1 MKKYLKFP
9 MLLVAGAMLVT
20 GFTSCS
26 DDEGGDNPGTGTELT
41 EKETFLKNAA
51 TDYVNQVIYSTY
63 GNLAEYTGRL
73 YDQLNAAKEKFKA
86 DPNSV
91 TQAEIDQIC
100 ATFLEARSYWE
111 ETEAFLYGA
120 ATDFGIDPHI
130 DTWPLDLDG
139 LVTELKNSDKI
150 AQLDNGDD
158 GIAYAA
164 NKLGQELLGFHG
176 IEFIIFRNG
185 ENRDVAT
192 LLGDDPDLVSGYG
205 AHITGREEL
214 IYATAVAGDLRDRCY
229 QLNVAWNPDA
239 PQEQKTRV
247 IDECELQYTVG
258 SGELTYGEN
267 MLKAG
272 QPGSTYAT
280 WRQVASTILTSG
292 CQNISN
298 EVYSQKMGNAYNGSD
313 PNYIESPYS
322 HRSFYDFKDNILSI
336 QHSLYGNVD
345 SDLTKENS
353 LMGYLKKY
361 NPTLAAELEAS
372 LNGAF
377 SALDAC
383 IATGVEF
390 GENPTAPYVKTAID
404 AIQELDADLTQ
415 ASQWVANN

>member
-1 MKKYLKFP
+1 M
-9 MLLVAGAMLVT
+9 
-20 GFTSCS
+20 
-26 DDEGGDNPGTGTELT
+26 
-41 EKETFLKNAA
+41 
-51 TDYVNQVIYSTY
+51 IYPTY

-100 ATFLEARSYWE
+100 ATFIEARSYWE

-336 QHSLYGNVD
+336 QYSLYGNVTG
-345 SDLTKENS
+345 DLTKENS

>member
-1 MKKYLKFP
+1 MKKYFKLP
-9 MLLVAGAMLVT
+9 VLLVMGILMTVT
-20 GFTSCS
+20 FSSCS
-26 DDEGGDNPGTGTELT
+26 DDDVTDSPNNTLS
-41 EKETFLKNAA
+41 EKETLLKSAS
-51 TDYVNQVIYSTY
+51 TDYVNDVIYPTY
-63 GNLAEYTGRL
+63 GNLATQTGLL
-73 YDQLNAAKEKFKA
+73 YEQLNAVKEKFKA
-86 DPNSV
+86 DPSSV
-91 TQAEIDQIC
+91 SQNDIDQIC
-100 ATFLEARSYWE
+100 STFLEARSYWE

-150 AQLDNGDD
+150 AQLDNGNE

-185 ENRDVAT
+185 QNRDVNS
-192 LLGDDPDLVSGYG
+192 LLGNDPDLISLYG
-205 AHITGREEL
+205 ANISGREEL

-258 SGELTYGEN
+258 SGQLTYGEN
-267 MLKAG
+267 MLIAG
-272 QPGSTYAT
+272 QAGSTYTT

-345 SDLTKENS
+345 NDLTKDNS

-361 NPTLAAELEAS
+361 NPTIASELETS
-372 LNGAF
+372 LQKALN
-377 SALDAC
+377 ALDAC

-390 GENPTAPYVKTAID
+390 GDNPTADYVKTAID
-404 AIQELDADLTQ
+404 AIQNLDSNLSR
-415 ASQWVANN
+415 ASQWIANN

>member
-1 MKKYLKFP
+1 MKKYFKLP
-9 MLLVAGAMLVT
+9 VLLVMGILMTVT
-20 GFTSCS
+20 FSSCS
-26 DDEGGDNPGTGTELT
+26 DDDVTDSPNNTLS
-41 EKETFLKNAA
+41 EKETLLKSAS
-51 TDYVNQVIYSTY
+51 TDYVNDVIYPTY
-63 GNLAEYTGRL
+63 GNLATQTGLL
-73 YDQLNAAKEKFKA
+73 YEQLNAVKEKFKA
-86 DPNSV
+86 DPSSV
-91 TQAEIDQIC
+91 SQNDIDQIC
-100 ATFLEARSYWE
+100 STFLEARSYWE

-150 AQLDNGDD
+150 AQLDNGNE

-185 ENRDVAT
+185 QNRDVNS
-192 LLGDDPDLVSGYG
+192 LLGNDPDLISSYG
-205 AHITGREEL
+205 ANISGREEL
-214 IYATAVAGDLRDRCY
+214 IYVTAVAGDLRDRCY

-258 SGELTYGEN
+258 SGQLTYGEN
-267 MLKAG
+267 MLIAG
-272 QPGSTYAT
+272 QAGSTYTT

-345 SDLTKENS
+345 NDLTKDNS

-361 NPTLAAELEAS
+361 NPTIASELETS
-372 LNGAF
+372 LQEAF
-377 SALDAC
+377 NALDAC

-390 GENPTAPYVKTAID
+390 GDNPTADYVKTAID
-404 AIQELDADLTQ
+404 AIQNLDSNLSR
-415 ASQWVANN
+415 ASQWIANN

>member
-1 MKKYLKFP
+1 MKKYFKLP
-9 MLLVAGAMLVT
+9 VLLVMGILMTVT
-20 GFTSCS
+20 FSSCS
-26 DDEGGDNPGTGTELT
+26 DDDVTDSPNNTLS
-41 EKETFLKNAA
+41 EKETLLKSAS
-51 TDYVNQVIYSTY
+51 TDYVNDVIYPTY
-63 GNLAEYTGRL
+63 GNLATQTGLL
-73 YDQLNAAKEKFKA
+73 YEQLNAVKEKFKA
-86 DPNSV
+86 DPSSV
-91 TQAEIDQIC
+91 SQNDIDQIC
-100 ATFLEARSYWE
+100 STFLEARSYWE

-150 AQLDNGDD
+150 AQLDNGNE

-185 ENRDVAT
+185 QNRDVNS
-192 LLGDDPDLVSGYG
+192 LLGNDPDLISLYG
-205 AHITGREEL
+205 ANISGREEL

-258 SGELTYGEN
+258 SGQLTYGEN
-267 MLKAG
+267 MLIAG
-272 QPGSTYAT
+272 QAGSTYTT

-345 SDLTKENS
+345 NDLTKDNS
-353 LMGYLKKY
+353 FMGYLKKY
-361 NPTLAAELEAS
+361 NPTIASELETS
-372 LNGAF
+372 LQEAF
-377 SALDAC
+377 NALDAC

-390 GENPTAPYVKTAID
+390 GDNPTADYVKTAID
-404 AIQELDADLTQ
+404 AIQNLDSNLSR
-415 ASQWVANN
+415 ASQWIANN

>member
-1 MKKYLKFP
+1 MKKYFKLP
-9 MLLVAGAMLVT
+9 VLLVMGILMTVT
-20 GFTSCS
+20 FSSCS
-26 DDEGGDNPGTGTELT
+26 DDDVTDSPNNTLS
-41 EKETFLKNAA
+41 EKETLLKSAS
-51 TDYVNQVIYSTY
+51 TDYVNNVIYPTY
-63 GNLAEYTGRL
+63 GNLATQTGLL
-73 YDQLNAAKEKFKA
+73 YEQLNAVKEKFKA
-86 DPNSV
+86 DPSSV
-91 TQAEIDQIC
+91 SQNDIDQIC
-100 ATFLEARSYWE
+100 STFLEARSYWE

-150 AQLDNGDD
+150 AQLDNGNE

-185 ENRDVAT
+185 KNRDVNS
-192 LLGDDPDLVSGYG
+192 LLGNDPDLISLYG
-205 AHITGREEL
+205 ANISGREEL

-258 SGELTYGEN
+258 SGQLTYGEN
-267 MLKAG
+267 MLIAG
-272 QPGSTYAT
+272 QAGSTYTT

-345 SDLTKENS
+345 NDLTKDNS

-361 NPTLAAELEAS
+361 NPTIASELETS
-372 LNGAF
+372 LQEAF
-377 SALDAC
+377 NALDAC

-390 GENPTAPYVKTAID
+390 GDNPTADYVKTAID
-404 AIQELDADLTQ
+404 AIQNLDSNLSR
-415 ASQWVANN
+415 ASQWIANN

>member
-1 MKKYLKFP
+1 MKKYFKLP
-9 MLLVAGAMLVT
+9 VLLVMGILMTVT
-20 GFTSCS
+20 FSSCS
-26 DDEGGDNPGTGTELT
+26 DDNVTDSPNNTLS
-41 EKETFLKNAA
+41 EKETLLKSAS
-51 TDYVNQVIYSTY
+51 TDYVNDVIYPTY
-63 GNLAEYTGRL
+63 GNLATQTGLL
-73 YDQLNAAKEKFKA
+73 YEQLNSVKEKFKA
-86 DPNSV
+86 DPSSV
-91 TQAEIDQIC
+91 SQNDIDQIC
-100 ATFLEARSYWE
+100 STFLEARSYWE

-150 AQLDNGDD
+150 AQLDNGNE

-185 ENRDVAT
+185 QNRDVNS
-192 LLGDDPDLVSGYG
+192 LLGNDPDLISSYG
-205 AHITGREEL
+205 ANISGREEL

-258 SGELTYGEN
+258 SGQLTYGEN
-267 MLKAG
+267 MLIAG
-272 QPGSTYAT
+272 QAGSTYTT

-345 SDLTKENS
+345 NDLTKDNS

-361 NPTLAAELEAS
+361 NPTIASELETS
-372 LNGAF
+372 LQEAF
-377 SALDAC
+377 NALDAC

-390 GENPTAPYVKTAID
+390 GDNPTADYVKTAID
-404 AIQELDADLTQ
+404 AIQNLDSNLSR
-415 ASQWVANN
+415 ASQWIANN

>member
-41 EKETFLKNAA
+41 EKETFLENAA
-51 TDYVNQVIYSTY
+51 TDYVNQVIYPTY

-100 ATFLEARSYWE
+100 ATFIEARSYWE

-336 QHSLYGNVD
+336 QYSLYGNVTG
-345 SDLTKENS
+345 DLTKENS

>member
-1 MKKYLKFP
+1 MKKYFKLP
-9 MLLVAGAMLVT
+9 VLLVMGILMTVT
-20 GFTSCS
+20 FSSCS
-26 DDEGGDNPGTGTELT
+26 DDDVTDSPNNTLS
-41 EKETFLKNAA
+41 EKETLLKSAS
-51 TDYVNQVIYSTY
+51 TDYVNDVIYPTY
-63 GNLAEYTGRL
+63 GNLATQTGLL
-73 YDQLNAAKEKFKA
+73 YEQLNAVKEKFKA
-86 DPNSV
+86 DPSSV
-91 TQAEIDQIC
+91 SQNDIDQIC
-100 ATFLEARSYWE
+100 STFLEARSYWE
-111 ETEAFLYGA
+111 EAEAFLYGA

-150 AQLDNGDD
+150 AQLDNGNE

-185 ENRDVAT
+185 QNRDVNS
-192 LLGDDPDLVSGYG
+192 LLGNDPDLISLYG
-205 AHITGREEL
+205 ANISGREEL

-258 SGELTYGEN
+258 SGQLTYGEN
-267 MLKAG
+267 MLIAG
-272 QPGSTYAT
+272 QAGSTYTT

-345 SDLTKENS
+345 NDLTKDNS

-361 NPTLAAELEAS
+361 NPTIASELETS
-372 LNGAF
+372 LQEAF
-377 SALDAC
+377 NALDAC

-390 GENPTAPYVKTAID
+390 GDNPTADYVKTAID
-404 AIQELDADLTQ
+404 AIQNLDSNLSR
-415 ASQWVANN
+415 ASQWIANN

>member
-1 MKKYLKFP
+1 MKKYFKLP
-9 MLLVAGAMLVT
+9 VLLVMGILMTVT
-20 GFTSCS
+20 FSSCS
-26 DDEGGDNPGTGTELT
+26 DDDVTDSPNNTLS
-41 EKETFLKNAA
+41 EKETLLKSASI
-51 TDYVNQVIYSTY
+51 DYVNDVIYPTY
-63 GNLAEYTGRL
+63 GNLATQTGLL
-73 YDQLNAAKEKFKA
+73 YEQLNAVKEKFKA
-86 DPNSV
+86 DPSSV
-91 TQAEIDQIC
+91 SQNDIDQIC
-100 ATFLEARSYWE
+100 STFLEARSYWE

-150 AQLDNGDD
+150 AQLDNGNE

-185 ENRDVAT
+185 QNRDVNS
-192 LLGDDPDLVSGYG
+192 LLGNDPDLISLYG
-205 AHITGREEL
+205 ANISGREEL

-258 SGELTYGEN
+258 SGQLTYGEN
-267 MLKAG
+267 MLIAG
-272 QPGSTYAT
+272 QAGSTYTT

-345 SDLTKENS
+345 NDLTKDNS

-361 NPTLAAELEAS
+361 NPTIASELETS
-372 LNGAF
+372 LQEAF
-377 SALDAC
+377 NALDAC

-390 GENPTAPYVKTAID
+390 GDNPTADYVKTAID
-404 AIQELDADLTQ
+404 AIQNLDSNLSR
-415 ASQWVANN
+415 ASQWIANN

>member
-41 EKETFLKNAA
+41 EKETFLENAA
-51 TDYVNQVIYSTY
+51 TDYVNQVIYPTY

-91 TQAEIDQIC
+91 TQTEIDQIC
-100 ATFLEARSYWE
+100 ATFIEARSYWE

-336 QHSLYGNVD
+336 QYSLYGNVTG
-345 SDLTKENS
+345 DLTKENS

-377 SALDAC
+377 NALDAC

>member
-1 MKKYLKFP
+1 MKKYFKLP
-9 MLLVAGAMLVT
+9 VLLVMGILMTVT
-20 GFTSCS
+20 FSSCS
-26 DDEGGDNPGTGTELT
+26 DDDVTDSPNNTLS
-41 EKETFLKNAA
+41 EKETLLKSAS
-51 TDYVNQVIYSTY
+51 TDYVNDVIYPTY
-63 GNLAEYTGRL
+63 GNLATQTGLL
-73 YDQLNAAKEKFKA
+73 YEQLNAVKEKFKA
-86 DPNSV
+86 DPSSV
-91 TQAEIDQIC
+91 SQNDIDQIC
-100 ATFLEARSYWE
+100 STFLEARSYWE

-150 AQLDNGDD
+150 AQLDNGNE

-185 ENRDVAT
+185 QNRDVNS
-192 LLGDDPDLVSGYG
+192 LLGNDPDLISSYG
-205 AHITGREEL
+205 ANISGREEL

-239 PQEQKTRV
+239 SQEQKTRV

-258 SGELTYGEN
+258 SGQLTYGEN
-267 MLKAG
+267 MLIAG
-272 QPGSTYAT
+272 QAGSTYTT

-345 SDLTKENS
+345 NDLTKDNS

-361 NPTLAAELEAS
+361 NPTIASELETS
-372 LNGAF
+372 LQEAF
-377 SALDAC
+377 NALDAC

-390 GENPTAPYVKTAID
+390 GDNPTADYVKTAID
-404 AIQELDADLTQ
+404 AIQNLDSNLSR
-415 ASQWVANN
+415 ASQWIANN

>member
-1 MKKYLKFP
+1 MKKYFKLP
-9 MLLVAGAMLVT
+9 VLLVMGILMTVT
-20 GFTSCS
+20 FSSCS
-26 DDEGGDNPGTGTELT
+26 DDDVTDSPNNTLS
-41 EKETFLKNAA
+41 EKETLLKSAS
-51 TDYVNQVIYSTY
+51 TDYVNDVIYPTY
-63 GNLAEYTGRL
+63 GNLATQTGLL
-73 YDQLNAAKEKFKA
+73 YEQLNAVKEKFKA
-86 DPNSV
+86 DPSSV
-91 TQAEIDQIC
+91 TQNDIDQIC
-100 ATFLEARSYWE
+100 STFLEARSYWE

-150 AQLDNGDD
+150 AQLDNGNE

-185 ENRDVAT
+185 QNRDVNS
-192 LLGDDPDLVSGYG
+192 LLGNDPDLISSYG
-205 AHITGREEL
+205 ANISGREEL

-258 SGELTYGEN
+258 SGQLTYGEN
-267 MLKAG
+267 MLIAG
-272 QPGSTYAT
+272 QAGSTYTT

-345 SDLTKENS
+345 NDLTKDNS

-361 NPTLAAELEAS
+361 NPTIASELETS
-372 LNGAF
+372 LQEALN
-377 SALDAC
+377 ALDAC

-390 GENPTAPYVKTAID
+390 GDNPTADYVKTAID
-404 AIQELDADLTQ
+404 AIQNLDSNLSR
-415 ASQWVANN
+415 ASQWIANN

>member
-1 MKKYLKFP
+1 M
-9 MLLVAGAMLVT
+9 
-20 GFTSCS
+20 
-26 DDEGGDNPGTGTELT
+26 
-41 EKETFLKNAA
+41 
-51 TDYVNQVIYSTY
+51 
-63 GNLAEYTGRL
+63 
-73 YDQLNAAKEKFKA
+73 
-86 DPNSV
+86 
-91 TQAEIDQIC
+91 
-100 ATFLEARSYWE
+100 
-111 ETEAFLYGA
+111 
-120 ATDFGIDPHI
+120 
-130 DTWPLDLDG
+130 
-139 LVTELKNSDKI
+139 TELKNSDKI
-150 AQLDNGDD
+150 AQLDNGNE

-185 ENRDVAT
+185 QNRDVNS
-192 LLGDDPDLVSGYG
+192 LLGNDPDLISLYG
-205 AHITGREEL
+205 ANISGREEL

-258 SGELTYGEN
+258 SGQLTYGEN
-267 MLKAG
+267 MLIAG
-272 QPGSTYAT
+272 QAGSTYTT

-345 SDLTKENS
+345 NDLTKDNS

-361 NPTLAAELEAS
+361 NPTIASELETS
-372 LNGAF
+372 LQEAF
-377 SALDAC
+377 NALDAC

-390 GENPTAPYVKTAID
+390 GDNPTADYVKTAID
-404 AIQELDADLTQ
+404 AIQNLDSNLSR
-415 ASQWVANN
+415 ASQWIANN

>member
-1 MKKYLKFP
+1 MT
-9 MLLVAGAMLVT
+9 VT
-20 GFTSCS
+20 FSSCS
-26 DDEGGDNPGTGTELT
+26 DDDVTDSPNNTLS
-41 EKETFLKNAA
+41 EKETLLKSAS
-51 TDYVNQVIYSTY
+51 TDYVNDVIYPTY
-63 GNLAEYTGRL
+63 GNLATQTGLL
-73 YDQLNAAKEKFKA
+73 YEQLNAVKEKFKA
-86 DPNSV
+86 DPSSV
-91 TQAEIDQIC
+91 SQNDIDQIC
-100 ATFLEARSYWE
+100 STFLEARSYWE

-150 AQLDNGDD
+150 AQLDNGNE

-185 ENRDVAT
+185 QNRDVNS
-192 LLGDDPDLVSGYG
+192 LLGNDPDLISLYG
-205 AHITGREEL
+205 ANISGREEL

-258 SGELTYGEN
+258 SGQLTYGEN
-267 MLKAG
+267 MLIAG
-272 QPGSTYAT
+272 QAGSTYTT

-345 SDLTKENS
+345 NDLTKDNS

-361 NPTLAAELEAS
+361 NPTIASELETS
-372 LNGAF
+372 LQEAF
-377 SALDAC
+377 NALDAC

-390 GENPTAPYVKTAID
+390 GDNPTADYVKTAID
-404 AIQELDADLTQ
+404 AIQNLDSNLSR
-415 ASQWVANN
+415 ASQWIANN

>member
-1 MKKYLKFP
+1 

-41 EKETFLKNAA
+41 EKETFLKDAA
-51 TDYVNQVIYSTY
+51 TDYVNKVIYPTY

-336 QHSLYGNVD
+336 QYSLYGNVTG
-345 SDLTKENS
+345 DLTKENS

>member
-1 MKKYLKFP
+1 MKKYFKLP
-9 MLLVAGAMLVT
+9 VLLVMGILMTVT
-20 GFTSCS
+20 FSSCS
-26 DDEGGDNPGTGTELT
+26 DDDMTDSSNNTLS
-41 EKETFLKNAA
+41 EKETLLKSAS
-51 TDYVNQVIYSTY
+51 TDYVNDVIYPTY
-63 GNLAEYTGRL
+63 GNLATQTGLL
-73 YDQLNAAKEKFKA
+73 YEQLNAVKEKFKA
-86 DPNSV
+86 DPSSV
-91 TQAEIDQIC
+91 SQNDIDQIC
-100 ATFLEARSYWE
+100 STFLEARSYWE

-150 AQLDNGDD
+150 AQLDNGNE

-185 ENRDVAT
+185 QNRDVNS
-192 LLGDDPDLVSGYG
+192 LLGNDPDLISSYG
-205 AHITGREEL
+205 ANISGREEL

-258 SGELTYGEN
+258 SGQLTYGEN
-267 MLKAG
+267 MLIAG
-272 QPGSTYAT
+272 QAGSTYTT

-313 PNYIESPYS
+313 PDYIESPYS

-345 SDLTKENS
+345 NDLTKENS

-361 NPTLAAELEAS
+361 NPTIASELETS
-372 LNGAF
+372 LQEAF
-377 SALDAC
+377 NALDAC

-390 GENPTAPYVKTAID
+390 GDNPTADYVKTAID
-404 AIQELDADLTQ
+404 AIQNLDSNLSR
-415 ASQWVANN
+415 ASQWIANN

>member
-1 MKKYLKFP
+1 MKKYFKLP
-9 MLLVAGAMLVT
+9 VLLVMGILMTVT
-20 GFTSCS
+20 FSSCS
-26 DDEGGDNPGTGTELT
+26 DDDATDSPNNTLS
-41 EKETFLKNAA
+41 EKETLLKSAS
-51 TDYVNQVIYSTY
+51 TDYVNDVIYPTY
-63 GNLAEYTGRL
+63 GNLATQTGLL
-73 YDQLNAAKEKFKA
+73 YEQLNAVKEKFKA
-86 DPNSV
+86 DPSSV
-91 TQAEIDQIC
+91 SQNDIDQIC
-100 ATFLEARSYWE
+100 STFLEARSYWE

-150 AQLDNGDD
+150 AQLDNGNE

-185 ENRDVAT
+185 QNRDVNS
-192 LLGDDPDLVSGYG
+192 LLGNDPDLISSYG
-205 AHITGREEL
+205 ANISGREEL

-258 SGELTYGEN
+258 SGQLTYGEN
-267 MLKAG
+267 MLIAG
-272 QPGSTYAT
+272 QAGSTYTT

-345 SDLTKENS
+345 NDLTKDNS

-361 NPTLAAELEAS
+361 NPTIASELETS
-372 LNGAF
+372 LQEAF
-377 SALDAC
+377 NALDAC

-390 GENPTAPYVKTAID
+390 GDNPTADYVKTAID
-404 AIQELDADLTQ
+404 AIQNLDSNLSR
-415 ASQWVANN
+415 ASQWIANN

>member
-41 EKETFLKNAA
+41 EKETFLKDAA
-51 TDYVNQVIYSTY
+51 TDYVNKVIYPTY

-336 QHSLYGNVD
+336 QYSLYGNVTG
-345 SDLTKENS
+345 DLTKENS

-404 AIQELDADLTQ
+404 AIQDLDADLTQ

>member
-1 MKKYLKFP
+1 MKKYFKLP
-9 MLLVAGAMLVT
+9 VLLVMGILMTVT
-20 GFTSCS
+20 FSSCS
-26 DDEGGDNPGTGTELT
+26 DDDVTDSPNNTLS
-41 EKETFLKNAA
+41 EKEMLLKSAS
-51 TDYVNQVIYSTY
+51 TDYVNNVIYPTY
-63 GNLAEYTGRL
+63 GNLATQTGLL
-73 YDQLNAAKEKFKA
+73 YEQLNAVKEKFKA
-86 DPNSV
+86 DPSSV
-91 TQAEIDQIC
+91 SQNDIDQIC
-100 ATFLEARSYWE
+100 STFLEARSYWE

-150 AQLDNGDD
+150 AQLDNGNE

-185 ENRDVAT
+185 QNRDVNS
-192 LLGDDPDLVSGYG
+192 LLGNDPDLISLYG
-205 AHITGREEL
+205 ANISGREEL

-258 SGELTYGEN
+258 SGQLTYGEN
-267 MLKAG
+267 MLIAG
-272 QPGSTYAT
+272 QAGSTYTT

-345 SDLTKENS
+345 NDLTKDNS

-361 NPTLAAELEAS
+361 NPTIASELETS
-372 LNGAF
+372 LQEAF
-377 SALDAC
+377 NALDAC

-390 GENPTAPYVKTAID
+390 GDNPTADYVKTAID
-404 AIQELDADLTQ
+404 AIQNLDSNLSR
-415 ASQWVANN
+415 ASQWIANN

>member
-1 MKKYLKFP
+1 MT
-9 MLLVAGAMLVT
+9 VT
-20 GFTSCS
+20 FSSCS
-26 DDEGGDNPGTGTELT
+26 DDDVTDSPNNTLS
-41 EKETFLKNAA
+41 EKETLLKSAS
-51 TDYVNQVIYSTY
+51 TDYVNDVIYPTY
-63 GNLAEYTGRL
+63 GNLATQTGLL
-73 YDQLNAAKEKFKA
+73 YEQLNAVKEKFKA
-86 DPNSV
+86 DPSSV
-91 TQAEIDQIC
+91 SQNDIDQIC
-100 ATFLEARSYWE
+100 STFLEARSYWE

-150 AQLDNGDD
+150 AQLDNGNE

-185 ENRDVAT
+185 QNRDVNS
-192 LLGDDPDLVSGYG
+192 LLGNDPDLISSYG
-205 AHITGREEL
+205 ANISGREEL

-258 SGELTYGEN
+258 SGQLTYGEN
-267 MLKAG
+267 MLIAG
-272 QPGSTYAT
+272 QAGSTYTT

-345 SDLTKENS
+345 NDLTKDNS

-361 NPTLAAELEAS
+361 NPTIASELETS
-372 LNGAF
+372 LQEALN
-377 SALDAC
+377 ALDAC

-390 GENPTAPYVKTAID
+390 GDNPTADYVKTAID
-404 AIQELDADLTQ
+404 AIQNLDSNLSR
-415 ASQWVANN
+415 ASQWIANN

>member
-41 EKETFLKNAA
+41 EKETFLKDAA
-51 TDYVNQVIYSTY
+51 TDYVNKVIYPTY

-336 QHSLYGNVD
+336 QYSLYGNVTG
-345 SDLTKENS
+345 DLTKENS

>member
-9 MLLVAGAMLVT
+9 MLLMAGAMLVT

-26 DDEGGDNPGTGTELT
+26 DDEGNDNPGTGTELT

-51 TDYVNQVIYSTY
+51 TDYVNQVIYPTY

>member
-1 MKKYLKFP
+1 

-41 EKETFLKNAA
+41 EKETFLKDAA
-51 TDYVNQVIYSTY
+51 TDYVNKVIYPTY

-91 TQAEIDQIC
+91 TQTEIDQIC
-100 ATFLEARSYWE
+100 ATFIEARSYWE

-336 QHSLYGNVD
+336 QYSLYGNVTG
-345 SDLTKENS
+345 DLTKENS

>member
-1 MKKYLKFP
+1 MKKYFKLP
-9 MLLVAGAMLVT
+9 VLLVIGILMTVT
-20 GFTSCS
+20 FSSCS
-26 DDEGGDNPGTGTELT
+26 DDDVTDSPNNTLS
-41 EKETFLKNAA
+41 EKETLLKSAS
-51 TDYVNQVIYSTY
+51 TDYVNDVIYPTY
-63 GNLAEYTGRL
+63 GNLATQTGLL
-73 YDQLNAAKEKFKA
+73 YEQLNAVKEKFKA
-86 DPNSV
+86 DPSSV
-91 TQAEIDQIC
+91 SQNDIDQIC
-100 ATFLEARSYWE
+100 STFLEARSYWE

-150 AQLDNGDD
+150 AQLDNGNE

-185 ENRDVAT
+185 QNRDVNS
-192 LLGDDPDLVSGYG
+192 LLGNDPDLISSYG
-205 AHITGREEL
+205 ANISGREEL

-258 SGELTYGEN
+258 SGQLTYGEN
-267 MLKAG
+267 MLIAG
-272 QPGSTYAT
+272 QAGSTYTT

-345 SDLTKENS
+345 NDLTKDNS

-361 NPTLAAELEAS
+361 NPTIASELETS
-372 LNGAF
+372 LQEAF
-377 SALDAC
+377 NALDAC

-390 GENPTAPYVKTAID
+390 GDNPTADYVKTAID
-404 AIQELDADLTQ
+404 AIQNLDSNLSR
-415 ASQWVANN
+415 ASQWIANN

>member
-1 MKKYLKFP
+1 MKKYFKLP
-9 MLLVAGAMLVT
+9 VLLVMGILMTVT
-20 GFTSCS
+20 FSSCS
-26 DDEGGDNPGTGTELT
+26 DDDVTDSPNNTLS
-41 EKETFLKNAA
+41 EKETLLKSAS
-51 TDYVNQVIYSTY
+51 TDYVNDVIYPTY
-63 GNLAEYTGRL
+63 GNLATQTGLL
-73 YDQLNAAKEKFKA
+73 YEQLNAVKEKFKA
-86 DPNSV
+86 DPSSV
-91 TQAEIDQIC
+91 SQNDIDQIC
-100 ATFLEARSYWE
+100 STFLEARSYWE

-150 AQLDNGDD
+150 AQLDNGNE

-185 ENRDVAT
+185 QNRDVKS
-192 LLGDDPDLVSGYG
+192 LLGNDPDLISSYG
-205 AHITGREEL
+205 ANISGREEL

-258 SGELTYGEN
+258 SGQLTYGEN
-267 MLKAG
+267 MLIAG
-272 QPGSTYAT
+272 QAGSTYTT

-345 SDLTKENS
+345 NDLTKDNS

-361 NPTLAAELEAS
+361 NPTIASELETS
-372 LNGAF
+372 LQEAF
-377 SALDAC
+377 NALDAC

-390 GENPTAPYVKTAID
+390 GDNPTADYVKTAID
-404 AIQELDADLTQ
+404 AIQNLDSNLSR
-415 ASQWVANN
+415 ASQWIANN

>member
-1 MKKYLKFP
+1 MKKYFKLP
-9 MLLVAGAMLVT
+9 VLLVMGILMTVT
-20 GFTSCS
+20 FSSCS
-26 DDEGGDNPGTGTELT
+26 DDDVTDSPNNTLS
-41 EKETFLKNAA
+41 EKETLLKSAS
-51 TDYVNQVIYSTY
+51 TDYVNDVIYPTY
-63 GNLAEYTGRL
+63 GNLATQTGLL
-73 YDQLNAAKEKFKA
+73 YEQLNSVKEKFKA
-86 DPNSV
+86 DPSSV
-91 TQAEIDQIC
+91 SQNDIDQIC
-100 ATFLEARSYWE
+100 STFLEARSYWE

-150 AQLDNGDD
+150 AQLDNGNE

-185 ENRDVAT
+185 QNRDVNS
-192 LLGDDPDLVSGYG
+192 LLGNDPDLISSYG
-205 AHITGREEL
+205 ANISGREEL

-258 SGELTYGEN
+258 SGQLTYGEN
-267 MLKAG
+267 MLIAG
-272 QPGSTYAT
+272 QAGSTYTT

-345 SDLTKENS
+345 NDLTKDNS

-361 NPTLAAELEAS
+361 NPTIASELETS
-372 LNGAF
+372 LQEAF
-377 SALDAC
+377 NALDAC

-390 GENPTAPYVKTAID
+390 GDNPTADYVKTAID
-404 AIQELDADLTQ
+404 AVQNLDSNLSR
-415 ASQWVANN
+415 ASQWIANN

>member
-41 EKETFLKNAA
+41 EKETFLENAA
-51 TDYVNQVIYSTY
+51 TDYVNQVIYPTY

-91 TQAEIDQIC
+91 TQAEIDKIC
-100 ATFLEARSYWE
+100 ATFIEARSYWE

-336 QHSLYGNVD
+336 QYSLYGNVTG
-345 SDLTKENS
+345 DLTKENS

>member
-1 MKKYLKFP
+1 MKKYFKLP
-9 MLLVAGAMLVT
+9 VLLVMGILMTVT
-20 GFTSCS
+20 FSSCS
-26 DDEGGDNPGTGTELT
+26 DDDVTDSPNNTLS
-41 EKETFLKNAA
+41 EKETLLKSAS
-51 TDYVNQVIYSTY
+51 TDYVNDVIYPTY
-63 GNLAEYTGRL
+63 GNLATQTGLL
-73 YDQLNAAKEKFKA
+73 YEQLNAVKEKFKA
-86 DPNSV
+86 DPSSV
-91 TQAEIDQIC
+91 SQNDIDQIC
-100 ATFLEARSYWE
+100 STFLEARSYWE

-150 AQLDNGDD
+150 AQLDNGNE

-185 ENRDVAT
+185 QNRDVNS
-192 LLGDDPDLVSGYG
+192 LLGNDPDLISSYG
-205 AHITGREEL
+205 ANISGREEL

-258 SGELTYGEN
+258 SGQLTYGEN
-267 MLKAG
+267 MLIAG
-272 QPGSTYAT
+272 QAGSTYTT

-345 SDLTKENS
+345 NDLTKDNS

-361 NPTLAAELEAS
+361 NPTIASELETS
-372 LNGAF
+372 LQEAF
-377 SALDAC
+377 NALDAC

-390 GENPTAPYVKTAID
+390 GDNPTADYVKTAID
-404 AIQELDADLTQ
+404 AIRNLDSNLSR
-415 ASQWVANN
+415 ASQWIANN

>member
-1 MKKYLKFP
+1 MKKYFKLP
-9 MLLVAGAMLVT
+9 VLLVMGILMTVT
-20 GFTSCS
+20 FSSCS
-26 DDEGGDNPGTGTELT
+26 DDDVTDSPNNTLS
-41 EKETFLKNAA
+41 EKETLLKSAS
-51 TDYVNQVIYSTY
+51 TDYVNDVIYPTY
-63 GNLAEYTGRL
+63 GNLATQTGLL
-73 YDQLNAAKEKFKA
+73 YEQLNAVKEKFKA
-86 DPNSV
+86 DPSSV
-91 TQAEIDQIC
+91 SQNDIDQIC
-100 ATFLEARSYWE
+100 STFLEARSYWE

-150 AQLDNGDD
+150 AQLDNGNE

-185 ENRDVAT
+185 QNRDVNS
-192 LLGDDPDLVSGYG
+192 LLGNDPDLISSYG
-205 AHITGREEL
+205 ANISGREEL

-258 SGELTYGEN
+258 SGQLTYGEN
-267 MLKAG
+267 MLIAG
-272 QPGSTYAT
+272 QAGSTYTT

-313 PNYIESPYS
+313 PDYIESPYS

-345 SDLTKENS
+345 NDLTKENS

-361 NPTLAAELEAS
+361 NPTIASELETS
-372 LNGAF
+372 LQEALN
-377 SALDAC
+377 ALDAC

-390 GENPTAPYVKTAID
+390 GDNPTADYVKTAID
-404 AIQELDADLTQ
+404 AIQNLDSNLSR
-415 ASQWVANN
+415 ASQWIANN

>member
-1 MKKYLKFP
+1 M
-9 MLLVAGAMLVT
+9 
-20 GFTSCS
+20 
-26 DDEGGDNPGTGTELT
+26 
-41 EKETFLKNAA
+41 KNAA
-51 TDYVNQVIYSTY
+51 TDYVNQVIYPTY

-336 QHSLYGNVD
+336 QYSLYGNVTG
-345 SDLTKENS
+345 DLTKENS

>member
-1 MKKYLKFP
+1 MKKYFKLP
-9 MLLVAGAMLVT
+9 VLLVMGILMTVT
-20 GFTSCS
+20 FSSCS
-26 DDEGGDNPGTGTELT
+26 DDDVTDSPNNTLS
-41 EKETFLKNAA
+41 EKETLLKSAS
-51 TDYVNQVIYSTY
+51 TDYVNDVIYPTY
-63 GNLAEYTGRL
+63 GNLATQTGLL
-73 YDQLNAAKEKFKA
+73 YEQLNAVKEKFKA
-86 DPNSV
+86 DPSSV
-91 TQAEIDQIC
+91 SQNDIDQIC
-100 ATFLEARSYWE
+100 STFLEARSYWE

-150 AQLDNGDD
+150 AQLDNGNE

-185 ENRDVAT
+185 QNRDVNS
-192 LLGDDPDLVSGYG
+192 LLGNDPDLISSYG
-205 AHITGREEL
+205 ANISGREEL

-258 SGELTYGEN
+258 SGQLTYGEN
-267 MLKAG
+267 MLIAG
-272 QPGSTYAT
+272 QAGSTYTT

-345 SDLTKENS
+345 NDLTKDNS
-353 LMGYLKKY
+353 LMGYLK
-361 NPTLAAELEAS
+361 NTTPR
-372 LNGAF
+372 
-377 SALDAC
+377 
-383 IATGVEF
+383 
-390 GENPTAPYVKTAID
+390 
-404 AIQELDADLTQ
+404 
-415 ASQWVANN
+415 

>member
-1 MKKYLKFP
+1 MKKYFKLP
-9 MLLVAGAMLVT
+9 VLLVMGILMTVT
-20 GFTSCS
+20 FSSCS
-26 DDEGGDNPGTGTELT
+26 DDDVTDSPNNTLS
-41 EKETFLKNAA
+41 EKETLLKSAS
-51 TDYVNQVIYSTY
+51 TDYVNDVIYPTY
-63 GNLAEYTGRL
+63 GNLATQTGLL
-73 YDQLNAAKEKFKA
+73 YEQLNAVKEKFKA
-86 DPNSV
+86 DPSSV
-91 TQAEIDQIC
+91 SQNDIDQIC
-100 ATFLEARSYWE
+100 STFLETRSYWE

-150 AQLDNGDD
+150 AQLDNGNE

-185 ENRDVAT
+185 QNRDVNS
-192 LLGDDPDLVSGYG
+192 LLGNDPDLISSYG
-205 AHITGREEL
+205 ANISGREEL

-247 IDECELQYTVG
+247 IDECKLQYTVG
-258 SGELTYGEN
+258 SGQLTYGEN
-267 MLKAG
+267 MLIAG
-272 QPGSTYAT
+272 QAGSTYTT

-345 SDLTKENS
+345 NDLTKDNS

-361 NPTLAAELEAS
+361 NPTIASELETS
-372 LNGAF
+372 LQEAF
-377 SALDAC
+377 NALDAC

-390 GENPTAPYVKTAID
+390 GDNPTADYVKTAID
-404 AIQELDADLTQ
+404 AIQNLDSNLSR
-415 ASQWVANN
+415 ASQWIANN

>member
-1 MKKYLKFP
+1 MKKYFKLP
-9 MLLVAGAMLVT
+9 VLLVMGILMTVT
-20 GFTSCS
+20 FSSCS
-26 DDEGGDNPGTGTELT
+26 DDDVTDSPNNTLS
-41 EKETFLKNAA
+41 EKETLLKSAS
-51 TDYVNQVIYSTY
+51 TDYVNDVIYPTY
-63 GNLAEYTGRL
+63 GNLATQTGLL
-73 YDQLNAAKEKFKA
+73 YEQLNAVKEKFKA
-86 DPNSV
+86 DPSSV
-91 TQAEIDQIC
+91 SQNDIDQIC
-100 ATFLEARSYWE
+100 STFLEARSYWE

-150 AQLDNGDD
+150 AQLDNGNE

-185 ENRDVAT
+185 QNRDVNS
-192 LLGDDPDLVSGYG
+192 LLGNDPDLISSYG
-205 AHITGREEL
+205 ANISGREEL

-258 SGELTYGEN
+258 SGQLTYGEN
-267 MLKAG
+267 MLIAG
-272 QPGSTYAT
+272 QAGSTYTT

-345 SDLTKENS
+345 NDLTKENS

-361 NPTLAAELEAS
+361 NPTIASELETS
-372 LNGAF
+372 LQEAF
-377 SALDAC
+377 NALDAC

-390 GENPTAPYVKTAID
+390 GDNPTADYVKTAID
-404 AIQELDADLTQ
+404 AIQNLDSNLSR
-415 ASQWVANN
+415 ASQWIANN

>member
-1 MKKYLKFP
+1 MKKYFKLP
-9 MLLVAGAMLVT
+9 VLLVMGILMTVT
-20 GFTSCS
+20 FSSCS
-26 DDEGGDNPGTGTELT
+26 DDDVTDSPNNTLS
-41 EKETFLKNAA
+41 EKETLLKSAS
-51 TDYVNQVIYSTY
+51 TDYVNDVIYPTY
-63 GNLAEYTGRL
+63 GNLATQTGLL
-73 YDQLNAAKEKFKA
+73 YEQLNAVKEKFKA
-86 DPNSV
+86 DPSSV
-91 TQAEIDQIC
+91 SQNDIDQIC
-100 ATFLEARSYWE
+100 STFLEARSYWE

-150 AQLDNGDD
+150 AQLDNGNE

-185 ENRDVAT
+185 QNRDVNS
-192 LLGDDPDLVSGYG
+192 LLGNDPDLISSYG
-205 AHITGREEL
+205 ANISGREEL

-258 SGELTYGEN
+258 SGQLTYGEN
-267 MLKAG
+267 MLIAG
-272 QPGSTYAT
+272 QAGSTFTT

-345 SDLTKENS
+345 NDLTKDNS

-361 NPTLAAELEAS
+361 NPTIASELETS
-372 LNGAF
+372 LQEAF
-377 SALDAC
+377 NALDAC

-390 GENPTAPYVKTAID
+390 GDNPTADYVKTAID
-404 AIQELDADLTQ
+404 AIQNLDSNLSR
-415 ASQWVANN
+415 ASQWIANN

>member
-1 MKKYLKFP
+1 MKKYFKLP
-9 MLLVAGAMLVT
+9 VLLVMGILMTVT
-20 GFTSCS
+20 FSSCS
-26 DDEGGDNPGTGTELT
+26 DDDVTDSPNNTLS
-41 EKETFLKNAA
+41 EKETLLKSAS
-51 TDYVNQVIYSTY
+51 TDYVNDVIYPTY
-63 GNLAEYTGRL
+63 GNLATQTGLL
-73 YDQLNAAKEKFKA
+73 YEQLNAVKEKFKA
-86 DPNSV
+86 DPSSV
-91 TQAEIDQIC
+91 SQKDIDQIC
-100 ATFLEARSYWE
+100 STFLEARSYWE

-150 AQLDNGDD
+150 AQLDNGNE

-185 ENRDVAT
+185 QNRDVKS
-192 LLGDDPDLVSGYG
+192 LLGNDPDLISSYG
-205 AHITGREEL
+205 ANISGREEL

-258 SGELTYGEN
+258 SGQLTYGEN
-267 MLKAG
+267 MLIAG
-272 QPGSTYAT
+272 QAGSTYTT

-345 SDLTKENS
+345 NDLTKDNS

-361 NPTLAAELEAS
+361 NPTIASELETS
-372 LNGAF
+372 LQEAF
-377 SALDAC
+377 NALDAC

-390 GENPTAPYVKTAID
+390 GDNPTADYVKTAID
-404 AIQELDADLTQ
+404 AIQNLDSNLSR
-415 ASQWVANN
+415 ASQWIANN

>member
-1 MKKYLKFP
+1 MKKYFKLP
-9 MLLVAGAMLVT
+9 VLLVMGILMTVT
-20 GFTSCS
+20 FSSCS
-26 DDEGGDNPGTGTELT
+26 DDDVTDSPNNTLS
-41 EKETFLKNAA
+41 EKETLLKSAS
-51 TDYVNQVIYSTY
+51 TDYVNDVIYPTY
-63 GNLAEYTGRL
+63 GNLATQTGLL
-73 YDQLNAAKEKFKA
+73 YEQLNAVKEKFKA
-86 DPNSV
+86 DPSSV
-91 TQAEIDQIC
+91 SQNDIDQIC
-100 ATFLEARSYWE
+100 STFLEARSYWE

-150 AQLDNGDD
+150 AQLDNGNE

-185 ENRDVAT
+185 QNRDVNS
-192 LLGDDPDLVSGYG
+192 LLGNDPDLISSYG
-205 AHITGREEL
+205 ANISGREEL

-258 SGELTYGEN
+258 SGQLTYGEN
-267 MLKAG
+267 MLIAG
-272 QPGSTYAT
+272 QAGSTYTT

-345 SDLTKENS
+345 NDLTKDNS

-361 NPTLAAELEAS
+361 NPTIASELETS
-372 LNGAF
+372 LQEAF
-377 SALDAC
+377 NALDAC

-390 GENPTAPYVKTAID
+390 GDNPTADYV
-404 AIQELDADLTQ
+404 
-415 ASQWVANN
+415 VVP

>member
-1 MKKYLKFP
+1 MKKYFKLP
-9 MLLVAGAMLVT
+9 VLLVMGILMTVT
-20 GFTSCS
+20 FSSCS
-26 DDEGGDNPGTGTELT
+26 DDDVTDSPNNTLS
-41 EKETFLKNAA
+41 EKETLLKSAS
-51 TDYVNQVIYSTY
+51 TDYVNDVIYPTY
-63 GNLAEYTGRL
+63 GNLATQTGLL
-73 YDQLNAAKEKFKA
+73 YEQLNAVKEKFKA
-86 DPNSV
+86 DPSSV
-91 TQAEIDQIC
+91 SQNDIDQIC
-100 ATFLEARSYWE
+100 STFLEARSYWE

-150 AQLDNGDD
+150 AQLDNGNE

-185 ENRDVAT
+185 QNRDVNS
-192 LLGDDPDLVSGYG
+192 LLGNDPDLISSYG
-205 AHITGREEL
+205 ANISGREEL
-214 IYATAVAGDLRDRCY
+214 IYAPAVAGDLRDRCY

-258 SGELTYGEN
+258 SGQLTYGEN
-267 MLKAG
+267 MLIAG
-272 QPGSTYAT
+272 QAGSTYTT

-345 SDLTKENS
+345 NDLTKDNS

-361 NPTLAAELEAS
+361 NPTIASELETS
-372 LNGAF
+372 LQEAF
-377 SALDAC
+377 NALDAC

-390 GENPTAPYVKTAID
+390 GDNPTADYVKTAID
-404 AIQELDADLTQ
+404 AIQNLDSNLSR
-415 ASQWVANN
+415 ASQWIANN

>member
-1 MKKYLKFP
+1 MKKYFKLP
-9 MLLVAGAMLVT
+9 VLLVMGILMTVT
-20 GFTSCS
+20 FSSCS
-26 DDEGGDNPGTGTELT
+26 DDDVTDSPNNTLS
-41 EKETFLKNAA
+41 EKETLLKSAS
-51 TDYVNQVIYSTY
+51 TDYVNDVIYPTY
-63 GNLAEYTGRL
+63 GNLATQTGLL
-73 YDQLNAAKEKFKA
+73 YEQLNAVKEKFKA
-86 DPNSV
+86 DPSSV
-91 TQAEIDQIC
+91 SQNDIDQIC
-100 ATFLEARSYWE
+100 STFLEARSYWE

-150 AQLDNGDD
+150 AQLDNGNE

-185 ENRDVAT
+185 QNRDVNS
-192 LLGDDPDLVSGYG
+192 LLGNDPDLISSYG
-205 AHITGREEL
+205 ANISGREEL

-258 SGELTYGEN
+258 SGQLTYGEN
-267 MLKAG
+267 MLIAG
-272 QPGSTYAT
+272 QAGSTYTT

-345 SDLTKENS
+345 NDLTKDNS

-361 NPTLAAELEAS
+361 NPTIASELETS
-372 LNGAF
+372 LQEALN
-377 SALDAC
+377 ALDAC

-390 GENPTAPYVKTAID
+390 GDNPTADYVKTAID
-404 AIQELDADLTQ
+404 AIQNLDSNLSR
-415 ASQWVANN
+415 ASQWIANN

>member
-1 MKKYLKFP
+1 MKKYFKLP
-9 MLLVAGAMLVT
+9 VLLVMGILMTVT
-20 GFTSCS
+20 FSSCS
-26 DDEGGDNPGTGTELT
+26 DDDVTDSPNNTLS
-41 EKETFLKNAA
+41 EKETLLKSAS
-51 TDYVNQVIYSTY
+51 TDYVNDVIYPTY
-63 GNLAEYTGRL
+63 GNLATQTGLL
-73 YDQLNAAKEKFKA
+73 YEQLNAVKEKFKA
-86 DPNSV
+86 DPSSV
-91 TQAEIDQIC
+91 SQKDIDQIC
-100 ATFLEARSYWE
+100 STFLEARSYWE

-150 AQLDNGDD
+150 AQLDNGNE

-185 ENRDVAT
+185 QNRDVNS
-192 LLGDDPDLVSGYG
+192 LLGNDPDLISSYG
-205 AHITGREEL
+205 ANISGREEL

-258 SGELTYGEN
+258 SGQLTYGEN
-267 MLKAG
+267 MLIAG
-272 QPGSTYAT
+272 QAGSTYTT

-345 SDLTKENS
+345 NDLTKDNS

-361 NPTLAAELEAS
+361 NPTIASELETS
-372 LNGAF
+372 LQEAF
-377 SALDAC
+377 NALDAC

-390 GENPTAPYVKTAID
+390 GDNPTADYVKTAID
-404 AIQELDADLTQ
+404 AVQNLDSNLSR
-415 ASQWVANN
+415 ASQWIANN